1 MGVYAMKYLYEPN
14 KFEIN
19 AIISEIYNDAVD
31 EDGFTVKTVKKKDI
45 KDELLAN
52 YSDVDPADPERRIP
66 AITERTAYRWI
77 RYNERDFGKTDPT
90 SRECKTGKTT
100 SKLIDEI
107 NNEME
112 QVIDDK
118 GDLPSKIP
126 RIKELTELLQKL
138 KKLQKS

>member
-1 MGVYAMKYLYEPN
+1 MKYLYEPN

-19 AIISEIYNDAVD
+19 AIISEIYNDSVD
-31 EDGFTVKTVKKKDI
+31 EDGFQVKTVHKKDLVE
-45 KDELLAN
+45 ELLEN
-52 YSDVDPADPERRIP
+52 YSDVDPDDPEQRIP
-66 AITERTAYRWI
+66 SISVRTAYRWI
-77 RYNERDFGKTDPT
+77 RYNERDFGKNDPT

-100 SKLIDEI
+100 AKLIDEI

>member
-1 MGVYAMKYLYEPN
+1 MKYLYEPN

-19 AIISEIYNDAVD
+19 AIISEIYNDSLD
-31 EDGFTVKTVKKKDI
+31 EDGFQVKTVHKKDLVE
-45 KDELLAN
+45 ELLEN
-52 YSDVDPADPERRIP
+52 YSDIDPDDPDKRIP
-66 AITERTAYRWI
+66 SISVRTAYRWI
-77 RYNERDFGKTDPT
+77 RYNERDFGKNDPT

-100 SKLIDEI
+100 TKLIDQI

>member
-1 MGVYAMKYLYEPN
+1 MKYLYEPN
-14 KFEIN
+14 KYEIN
-19 AIISEIYNDAVD
+19 AIISEIYNDSVD
-31 EDGFTVKTVKKKDI
+31 EDGFQVKTVHKKDLVE
-45 KDELLAN
+45 ELLEN
-52 YSDVDPADPERRIP
+52 YSDIDPDDPDKRIP
-66 AITERTAYRWI
+66 SISVRTAYRWI
-77 RYNERDFGKTDPT
+77 RYNERDFGKNDPT

-100 SKLIDEI
+100 AKLIDEI

>member
-1 MGVYAMKYLYEPN
+1 MKYLYEPN
-14 KFEIN
+14 KYEIN
-19 AIISEIYNDAVD
+19 AIISEIYNDALD
-31 EDGFTVKTVKKKDI
+31 EDGFEVKRVHKKDLVE
-45 KDELLAN
+45 ELLEN
-52 YSDVDPADPERRIP
+52 YSDVDPDDPDKRIHS
-66 AITERTAYRWI
+66 ISVRTAYRWI
-77 RYNERDFGKTDPT
+77 RYNERDFGKNNST

>member
-1 MGVYAMKYLYEPN
+1 MKYLYEPN

-19 AIISEIYNDAVD
+19 AIISEIYNDSID
-31 EDGFTVKTVKKKDI
+31 EDGFQVKTVHKKDLVE
-45 KDELLAN
+45 ELLEN
-52 YSDVDPADPERRIP
+52 YSDIDPDDPDKRIP
-66 AITERTAYRWI
+66 SISVRTAYRWI
-77 RYNERDFGKTDPT
+77 RYNERDFGKNDPT

-100 SKLIDEI
+100 TKLIDQI

-126 RIKELTELLQKL
+126 RIKELSELLQKL

>member
-1 MGVYAMKYLYEPN
+1 MGVYAMKYLYESN
-14 KFEIN
+14 KYEIN
-19 AIISEIYNDAVD
+19 AIISEIYNDSLD
-31 EDGFTVKTVKKKDI
+31 EEGFAIKSVKKKDLVE
-45 KDELLAN
+45 ELLEN
-52 YSDVDPADPERRIP
+52 FSDVDPDDPDKRISK
-66 AITERTAYRWI
+66 ISERTAYRWI
-77 RYNERDFGKTDPT
+77 RKNERDFGKNDPT
-90 SRECKTGKTT
+90 SRECKIGKTT
-100 SKLIDEI
+100 SKLIDQI

>member
-1 MGVYAMKYLYEPN
+1 MKYLYEPN
-14 KFEIN
+14 KYEIN

-31 EDGFTVKTVKKKDI
+31 EDGFEVKRVHKKDLVE
-45 KDELLAN
+45 ELLEN
-52 YSDVDPADPERRIP
+52 YSDIDPNDPDKRIP
-66 AITERTAYRWI
+66 SISVRTAYRWI
-77 RYNERDFGKTDPT
+77 RYNERDFGKNDPT

-100 SKLIDEI
+100 AKLIDEI

>member
-1 MGVYAMKYLYEPN
+1 MKYLYEPN
-14 KFEIN
+14 KYEIN
-19 AIISEIYNDAVD
+19 AIISEIYNDAQD
-31 EDGFTVKTVKKKDI
+31 EDGFQIKTVHKKDLVE
-45 KDELLAN
+45 ELLEN
-52 YSDVDPADPERRIP
+52 YSDIDPNDPDKRIP
-66 AITERTAYRWI
+66 SISVRTAYRWI
-77 RYNERDFGKTDPT
+77 RYNERDFGKNDPT

-100 SKLIDEI
+100 AKLIDEI

>member
-1 MGVYAMKYLYEPN
+1 MKYLYEPN
-14 KFEIN
+14 KYEIN
-19 AIISEIYNDAVD
+19 AIISEIYNDAQD
-31 EDGFTVKTVKKKDI
+31 EDGFEVKRVNKKDLVE
-45 KDELLAN
+45 ELLEN
-52 YSDVDPADPERRIP
+52 YSDIDPDDPDKRIP
-66 AITERTAYRWI
+66 SISVRTAYRWI
-77 RYNERDFGKTDPT
+77 RYNERDFGKNDPT

-100 SKLIDEI
+100 AKLIDEI

>member
-1 MGVYAMKYLYEPN
+1 MKYLYEPN

-19 AIISEIYNDAVD
+19 AIISEIYNDALD
-31 EDGFTVKTVKKKDI
+31 EEGFQVKTVHKKDLV
-45 KDELLAN
+45 DELLEN
-52 YSDVDPADPERRIP
+52 YSDDDPDKRIP
-66 AITERTAYRWI
+66 SISVRTAYRWI
-77 RYNERDFGKTDPT
+77 RYNERDFGKNDPT

-100 SKLIDEI
+100 AKLIDQI

-112 QVIDDK
+112 HVIDDK

-138 KKLQKS
+138 KKLQKT

>member
-1 MGVYAMKYLYEPN
+1 MKYLYEPN
-14 KFEIN
+14 KYEIN
-19 AIISEIYNDAVD
+19 AIISEIYNDALD
-31 EDGFTVKTVKKKDI
+31 EDGFEVKRVHKKDLVE
-45 KDELLAN
+45 ELLEN
-52 YSDVDPADPERRIP
+52 YSDIDPDDPDKRIP
-66 AITERTAYRWI
+66 SISVRTAYRWI
-77 RYNERDFGKTDPT
+77 RYNERDFGKNDPT

-100 SKLIDEI
+100 AKLIDEI

>member
-1 MGVYAMKYLYEPN
+1 MSNLKKEFKKRDVERMRNLITGKNGKKTTLGIGYTKKQKHHEEGDVWE
-14 KFEIN
+14 
-19 AIISEIYNDAVD
+19 
-31 EDGFTVKTVKKKDI
+31 EDGRTWTIKEGVKQNITKQI
-45 KDELLAN
+45 NELLKN
-52 YSDVDPADPERRIP
+52 KIESIS
-66 AITERTAYRWI
+66 
-77 RYNERDFGKTDPT
+77 NPT
-90 SRECKTGKTT
+90 KTT
-100 SKLIDEI
+100 FNLSANDMNHTIRLIDEI

>member
-1 MGVYAMKYLYEPN
+1 MKYLYEPN
-14 KFEIN
+14 KYEIN

-31 EDGFTVKTVKKKDI
+31 EDGFEVKRVHKKDLVE
-45 KDELLAN
+45 ELLEN
-52 YSDVDPADPERRIP
+52 YSDVDPDDPDKRIP
-66 AITERTAYRWI
+66 SISVRTAYRWI
-77 RYNERDFGKTDPT
+77 RYNERDFGKNDPT

-100 SKLIDEI
+100 AKLIDEI

>member
-1 MGVYAMKYLYEPN
+1 MKYLYEPN

-19 AIISEIYNDAVD
+19 AIISEIYNDSLD
-31 EDGFTVKTVKKKDI
+31 EDGFQVKTVHKKDLVE
-45 KDELLAN
+45 ELLEN
-52 YSDVDPADPERRIP
+52 YSDVDPNDPDKRIP
-66 AITERTAYRWI
+66 SISVRTAYRWI
-77 RYNERDFGKTDPT
+77 RYNERDFGKNDST

-100 SKLIDEI
+100 TKLIDQI

>member
-1 MGVYAMKYLYEPN
+1 MKYLYEPN

-19 AIISEIYNDAVD
+19 AIISEIYNDALD
-31 EDGFTVKTVKKKDI
+31 EDGFEVKRVHKKDLV
-45 KDELLAN
+45 DELLEN
-52 YSDVDPADPERRIP
+52 YSDIDPDDPDKRIP
-66 AITERTAYRWI
+66 SISVRTAYRWI
-77 RYNERDFGKTDPT
+77 RYNERDFGKNDPT

-100 SKLIDEI
+100 AKLIDEI

>member
-1 MGVYAMKYLYEPN
+1 MKYLYEPN
-14 KFEIN
+14 KYEIN
-19 AIISEIYNDAVD
+19 AIISEIYNDSLD
-31 EDGFTVKTVKKKDI
+31 EDGFQVKTVHKKDLVE
-45 KDELLAN
+45 ELLEN
-52 YSDVDPADPERRIP
+52 YSDIDPDDPDKRIP
-66 AITERTAYRWI
+66 SISVRTAYRWI
-77 RYNERDFGKTDPT
+77 RYNERDFGKNDST

-100 SKLIDEI
+100 TKLIDQI

>member
-1 MGVYAMKYLYEPN
+1 MKYLYEPN

-19 AIISEIYNDAVD
+19 AIISEIYNDALD
-31 EDGFTVKTVKKKDI
+31 EDGFQVKTVHKKDLVE
-45 KDELLAN
+45 ELLEN
-52 YSDVDPADPERRIP
+52 YSDVDPDDPDARIP
-66 AITERTAYRWI
+66 SISVRTAYRWI
-77 RYNERDFGKTDPT
+77 RYNERDFGKNDST

-118 GDLPSKIP
+118 ADLPSKIP

>member
-1 MGVYAMKYLYEPN
+1 MKYIYEPN

-19 AIISEIYNDAVD
+19 AIISEIYNDALD
-31 EDGFTVKTVKKKDI
+31 EDGFQVKTVHKKDLVE
-45 KDELLAN
+45 ELLEN
-52 YSDVDPADPERRIP
+52 YSDIDPDDPDKRIP
-66 AITERTAYRWI
+66 SISVRTAYRWI
-77 RYNERDFGKTDPT
+77 RYNERDFGKNDPT

-100 SKLIDEI
+100 AKLIDEI

>member
-1 MGVYAMKYLYEPN
+1 MKYLYEPN

-19 AIISEIYNDAVD
+19 AIISEIYNDALD
-31 EDGFTVKTVKKKDI
+31 EDGFEVKRIHKKDLVE
-45 KDELLAN
+45 ELLEN
-52 YSDVDPADPERRIP
+52 YSDIDPDDPDKRIP
-66 AITERTAYRWI
+66 SISVRTAYRWI
-77 RYNERDFGKTDPT
+77 RYNERDFGKNDPT

-100 SKLIDEI
+100 AKLIDEI

>member
-1 MGVYAMKYLYEPN
+1 MKYLYEPN
-14 KFEIN
+14 KYEIN
-19 AIISEIYNDAVD
+19 AIISEIYNDALD
-31 EDGFTVKTVKKKDI
+31 EDGFEVKRVHKKDLVE
-45 KDELLAN
+45 ELLEN
-52 YSDVDPADPERRIP
+52 YSDVDPDDPDKKIP
-66 AITERTAYRWI
+66 FISVRTAYRWI
-77 RYNERDFGKTDPT
+77 RYNERDFGKNDPT

-100 SKLIDEI
+100 TKLIDQI

>member
-1 MGVYAMKYLYEPN
+1 MKYLYEPN

-19 AIISEIYNDAVD
+19 AIISEIYNDSLD
-31 EDGFTVKTVKKKDI
+31 EDGFQVKTVHKKDLVE
-45 KDELLAN
+45 ELLEN
-52 YSDVDPADPERRIP
+52 YSDIDPDDPDKRIP
-66 AITERTAYRWI
+66 SISVRTAYRWI
-77 RYNERDFGKTDPT
+77 RYNERDFGKNDPT

-100 SKLIDEI
+100 AKLIDEI

>member
-1 MGVYAMKYLYEPN
+1 MKYLYEPN
-14 KFEIN
+14 KYEIN
-19 AIISEIYNDAVD
+19 AIISEIYNDALD
-31 EDGFTVKTVKKKDI
+31 EDGFQVKTVHKKDLVE
-45 KDELLAN
+45 ELLEN
-52 YSDVDPADPERRIP
+52 YSDIDPNDPDKRIP
-66 AITERTAYRWI
+66 SISVRTAYRWI
-77 RYNERDFGKTDPT
+77 RYNERDFGKNDPT

-100 SKLIDEI
+100 AKLIDEI